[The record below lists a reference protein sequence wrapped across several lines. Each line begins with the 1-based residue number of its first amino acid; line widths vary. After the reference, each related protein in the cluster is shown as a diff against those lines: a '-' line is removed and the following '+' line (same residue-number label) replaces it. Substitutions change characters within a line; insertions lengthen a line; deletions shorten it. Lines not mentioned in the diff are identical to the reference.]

1 MKFNLKIITKIS
13 STLKSENFDFLVG
26 EQLIR
31 TNLDIHLKQNFVET
45 DNEIEILVLKR
56 QDAPVP
62 EHSFSAEDW
71 ISDVAALGEKVLVA
85 SYDGTVALWD
95 AAEEELV
102 FQVSPC
108 RNYFPKLF
116 SERIFPS

>member
-1 MKFNLKIITKIS
+1 MIITKIS

-108 RNYFPKLF
+108 RNYFPKELF
-116 SERIFPS
+116 SHLKCY